1 MVPANISKI
10 VFNRIITSDV
20 IAGVRT
26 ERTDDAEITRWA
38 LLAGRGDRPAL
49 EQFLRSTQ
57 PHVWRFVAGLSDAQ
71 SADDLSQ
78 ETYLRALGSLHRFK
92 GDSSARTWLL
102 SIARRTVADHIRA
115 LQARPR
121 RASVTDW
128 EAAAERA
135 EPTGAERID
144 EQVVLDQLVQA
155 LDADRRVAFVLTQT
169 LGLSYVDAA
178 QVCGCPVGT
187 IRSRVARAR
196 EDLLA
201 AMAGARPGYP
211 AVG

>member
-1 MVPANISKI
+1 M
-10 VFNRIITSDV
+10 SDV
-20 IAGVRT
+20 VASVSP
-26 ERTDDAEITRWA
+26 ERADDAEITRWA
-38 LLAGRGDRPAL
+38 LLAGRGDRAAL
-49 EQFLRSTQ
+49 ERFLRATQ
-57 PHVWRFVAGLSDAQ
+57 PHVWRFVAGLSDPQ

-78 ETYLRALGSLHRFK
+78 ETYLRALRSLPKFK

-115 LQARPR
+115 LQVRPR

-135 EPTGAERID
+135 EPAGAERID
-144 EQVVLDQLVQA
+144 EQVVLDQLVRA
-155 LDADRRVAFVLTQT
+155 LEPDRRDAFVLTQT

-187 IRSRVARAR
+187 IRSRVSRAR
-196 EDLLA
+196 EDLLT